1 LIYSSHFLIEVFMPL
16 PKMPTKPAALLSPKD
31 YPKAESGKPSKA
43 VKVAHTEKTR
53 AAENQAA
60 TAKKRRHLL
69 PPKAGPRSTQKT
81 APAKVTRIP
90 APAPAAAKIA
100 TPATTAVTEAKFLIS
115 ALNRVSAVLPTN
127 QNHQAI
133 WHSIPMS

>member
-1 LIYSSHFLIEVFMPL
+1 MPL

-60 TAKKRRHLL
+60 TAKKTQT
-69 PPKAGPRSTQKT
+69 PVATQK
-81 APAKVTRIP
+81 PALVQRK
-90 APAPAAAKIA
+90 K
-100 TPATTAVTEAKFLIS
+100 
-115 ALNRVSAVLPTN
+115 
-127 QNHQAI
+127 QHQ
-133 WHSIPMS
+133 PK

>member
-1 LIYSSHFLIEVFMPL
+1 MPL

-60 TAKKRRHLL
+60 TAKKAQTPVATQKAGLVQRKKQHRPKRPEYRHQHRQRRLLRQRLPLL
-69 PPKAGPRSTQKT
+69 PKQ
-81 APAKVTRIP
+81 
-90 APAPAAAKIA
+90 
-100 TPATTAVTEAKFLIS
+100 KFLIS

-127 QNHQAI
+127 QESSSYLY
-133 WHSIPMS
+133 SIPMS